1 MSDASRTTLLP
12 DPVYGTY
19 VVYETEIKYRLF
31 VFAPIFQKSPLRYRY
46 RVKRTLSYY
55 IYRRAH
61 ASRAPLELDRPRE
74 VRYDTNLWAV
84 RRVQRGPRS
93 HAPLGSR
100 EPGAG

>member
-46 RVKRTLSYY
+46 RVKRTLSY
-55 IYRRAH
+55 I
-61 ASRAPLELDRPRE
+61 
-74 VRYDTNLWAV
+74 
-84 RRVQRGPRS
+84 
-93 HAPLGSR
+93 
-100 EPGAG
+100 